1 MNYMHSWYLSK
12 GVDCMNYLFWKD
24 QIIPIEEIDR
34 LLMCDLTIFIQLKD
48 KEIFELDFDD
58 EIGMNVAYD
67 EINRILN
74 DENYYD
80 LGSY

>member
-1 MNYMHSWYLSK
+1 
-12 GVDCMNYLFWKD
+12 MNYLFWND

-34 LLMCDLTIFIQLKD
+34 LLMSNLTIFIQLKD
-48 KEIFELDFDD
+48 KEIFELDFDN
-58 EIGMNVAYD
+58 EMEMNIAYD

-74 DENYYD
+74 DESYYD

>member
-1 MNYMHSWYLSK
+1 
-12 GVDCMNYLFWKD
+12 MNYLFWKD
-24 QIIPIEEIDR
+24 QIIPIEEIER
-34 LLMCDLTIFIQLKD
+34 LLMSNLTIFIQLKD

-58 EIGMNVAYD
+58 EISMNVAYD

-74 DENYYD
+74 DENHYD

>member
-1 MNYMHSWYLSK
+1 
-12 GVDCMNYLFWKD
+12 MNYLFWKD

-34 LLMCDLTIFIQLKD
+34 LLMSNLTIFIQLKD

-58 EIGMNVAYD
+58 EMEMNIAYD

-74 DENYYD
+74 DDSYYD

>member
-1 MNYMHSWYLSK
+1 
-12 GVDCMNYLFWKD
+12 MNYLFWGD

-34 LLMCDLTIFIQLKD
+34 LLMSKLTIFIQLKD
-48 KEIFELDFDD
+48 KEIFELDFDN
-58 EIGMNVAYD
+58 ELEMNLAYD

-74 DENYYD
+74 DENYD

>member
-1 MNYMHSWYLSK
+1 
-12 GVDCMNYLFWKD
+12 MNYLFWKD

-34 LLMCDLTIFIQLKD
+34 LLTSNLTIFIQLKD
-48 KEIFELDFDD
+48 KEIFELDFNN
-58 EIGMNVAYD
+58 EMEMNIAYD

-74 DENYYD
+74 DDSYYD

>member
-1 MNYMHSWYLSK
+1 
-12 GVDCMNYLFWKD
+12 MNYLFWKD

-34 LLMCDLTIFIQLKD
+34 LLIYNLTIFIQLKD
-48 KEIFELDFDD
+48 KEIFELDFDN
-58 EIGMNVAYD
+58 EMEMNIAYD

>member
-1 MNYMHSWYLSK
+1 
-12 GVDCMNYLFWKD
+12 MNYLFWKD

-34 LLMCDLTIFIQLKD
+34 LLMCNLTIFIQLKD
-48 KEIFELDFDD
+48 KEIFELDFDN
-58 EIGMNVAYD
+58 EMEMNIAYD

-74 DENYYD
+74 DDSYYD

>member
-1 MNYMHSWYLSK
+1 
-12 GVDCMNYLFWKD
+12 MNYLFWKD

-34 LLMCDLTIFIQLKD
+34 LLMCNLTIFIQLKD
-48 KEIFELDFDD
+48 KEIFELDFDN
-58 EIGMNVAYD
+58 EMEMEMNIAYD

-74 DENYYD
+74 DDSYYD

>member
-1 MNYMHSWYLSK
+1 
-12 GVDCMNYLFWKD
+12 MNYLFWED

-34 LLMCDLTIFIQLKD
+34 VLMSDLTIFIQLKD
-48 KEIFELDFDD
+48 KEIFELDCKN
-58 EIGMNVAYD
+58 EIERDFAYD

-74 DENYYD
+74 DEHHND

>member
-1 MNYMHSWYLSK
+1 
-12 GVDCMNYLFWKD
+12 MNYLFWKD

-34 LLMCDLTIFIQLKD
+34 LLICNLTLFIQLKD
-48 KEIFELDFDD
+48 KEIFELDF
-58 EIGMNVAYD
+58 ENEMEMNIAYD

-74 DENYYD
+74 DESYYD

>member
-1 MNYMHSWYLSK
+1 
-12 GVDCMNYLFWKD
+12 MNYLFWKD

-34 LLMCDLTIFIQLKD
+34 LLMCNLTIFIQLKD
-48 KEIFELDFDD
+48 KEIFELDFDT
-58 EIGMNVAYD
+58 EIHRDIAYD

-74 DENYYD
+74 DDSYYD

>member
-1 MNYMHSWYLSK
+1 
-12 GVDCMNYLFWKD
+12 MNYLFWKD

-34 LLMCDLTIFIQLKD
+34 LLMSDLTIFIQLKD
-48 KEIFELDFDD
+48 KEIFELDLDD

>member
-1 MNYMHSWYLSK
+1 
-12 GVDCMNYLFWKD
+12 MNYLFWND

-34 LLMCDLTIFIQLKD
+34 LLMSNLTIFIQLKD
-48 KEIFELDFDD
+48 KEIFELDFDN
-58 EIGMNVAYD
+58 EMEMNIAYD

-74 DENYYD
+74 DDSYYD

>member
-1 MNYMHSWYLSK
+1 
-12 GVDCMNYLFWKD
+12 MNYLFWED

-34 LLMCDLTIFIQLKD
+34 VLMSNLTIFIQLRD
-48 KEIFELDFDD
+48 KEIFELDCKN
-58 EIGMNVAYD
+58 EIERDFAYD

-74 DENYYD
+74 DDSYYD

>member
-1 MNYMHSWYLSK
+1 
-12 GVDCMNYLFWKD
+12 MNYLFWKD

-34 LLMCDLTIFIQLKD
+34 LLMSNLTIFIQLKD
-48 KEIFELDFDD
+48 KEIFELDFNN
-58 EIGMNVAYD
+58 EMEMNLTYD

-74 DENYYD
+74 DDSYYD

>member
-1 MNYMHSWYLSK
+1 
-12 GVDCMNYLFWKD
+12 MNYLFWKD

-48 KEIFELDFDD
+48 KEIFELDF
-58 EIGMNVAYD
+58 ENEMEMNIAYD

-74 DENYYD
+74 DESYYD

>member
-1 MNYMHSWYLSK
+1 
-12 GVDCMNYLFWKD
+12 MNYLFWED

-34 LLMCDLTIFIQLKD
+34 LLKSNLTIFIQLKD
-48 KEIFELDFDD
+48 KEIFEIDCKNEIERDF
-58 EIGMNVAYD
+58 AYD

-74 DENYYD
+74 DETHYD

>member
-1 MNYMHSWYLSK
+1 
-12 GVDCMNYLFWKD
+12 MNYLFWND

-34 LLMCDLTIFIQLKD
+34 LLMSNLTIFIQLKD
-48 KEIFELDFDD
+48 KEIFELDFDN
-58 EIGMNVAYD
+58 EMEMNLAYD

-74 DENYYD
+74 DDSYYD

>member
-1 MNYMHSWYLSK
+1 
-12 GVDCMNYLFWKD
+12 MNYLFWKD

-34 LLMCDLTIFIQLKD
+34 LLTCNLTLFIQLKD
-48 KEIFELDFDD
+48 KEIFELDF
-58 EIGMNVAYD
+58 ENEMEMNIAYD

-74 DENYYD
+74 DESYYD